1 MGQRLNC
8 ASTGRTDR
16 SQELPLSERMD
27 LYLGVAVTLMFLAGC
42 FLIVLACVN
51 NLKSASA
58 RESGLQLSPGRPQK
72 ASHHESE

>member
-27 LYLGVAVTLMFLAGC
+27 LYLGVAVTLMFVSGC
-42 FLIVLACVN
+42 FLIVLS
-51 NLKSASA
+51 L
-58 RESGLQLSPGRPQK
+58 REQFEKRKRQRIWTSVKPRPSG
-72 ASHHESE
+72 ESESL